1 MTKEEIVDAVT
12 RRVSGQMSASEVSSL
27 VASAM
32 RDFPAQAPH
41 ADLPQAQEVV
51 TETVIDNVSS
61 EMPSGEEPRETEEQ
75 EQPCCFLCQYD
86 YDLGEL
92 TIRDP
97 IVVLPDGTVGVP
109 EVPTLSSGNTYYCV
123 VTRED
128 ATYGVKITGDPGD
141 VEGDVITS
149 VPICKIDNDG
159 GFVTVRQYHV
169 GAIILSGGSGRF
181 KCSFAA
187 VISDDGSTADLFE
200 PLVVTPNG
208 EVNVD
213 GATGLG
219 AGTYWCHVKKDSE
232 GTYTAEVSESASP
245 SSGYDDSVMDVKICK
260 LEADDDG
267 NLSVEQYHVGAIVVS
282 PMTKLTGDADG
293 SVGVDKDV
301 SVTGTSDD
309 GSSGIEFKTEAKSEG
324 NPAKLVAK
332 IKGKPSGENWE
343 SREMTVV
350 DSEGVETKIHFLA
363 SEDITVHEGGG
374 GGSDELEVLTGFN
387 LRYDANTH
395 YIEVEFSKKKL
406 KNVSFDD
413 VTTDWET
420 TGLQFEEVEVPTD
433 IKYDTD
439 TVKFTQ
445 KPSTLHVLRSEPA
458 TKEETVFTAVPHSG
472 NSPAPNIPT
481 LTIMGNE
488 T

>member
-1 MTKEEIVDAVT
+1 MTQEEIVEAVT

-32 RDFPAQAPH
+32 RDFPMQTPH

-61 EMPSGEEPRETEEQ
+61 EMPSGDEPREVEKQ

-86 YDLGEL
+86 YALGKL

-97 IVVLPDGTVGVP
+97 LVVLPDGAAAVP
-109 EVPTLSSGNTYYCV
+109 KKIPTLSPRYTYYCV
-123 VTRED
+123 VTLKD
-128 ATYGVKITGDPGD
+128 KTYNVEITDDPKNVK
-141 VEGDVITS
+141 GDVITI
-149 VPICKIDNDG
+149 VPICKIDDDG

-169 GAIILSGGSGRF
+169 GAIILSGRSGRF
-181 KCSFAA
+181 KCSFTA
-187 VISDDGSTADLFE
+187 VISDNGKSADLFE
-200 PLVVTPNG
+200 PLVVTPDG
-208 EVNVD
+208 EVAVD

-245 SSGYDDSVMDVKICK
+245 SSGYDESVVDVKICK
-260 LEADDDG
+260 LEAGDDG
-267 NLSVEQYHVGAIVVS
+267 KLSVEQYHVGAIVVS

-293 SVGVDKDV
+293 SVGVDEDV

-332 IKGKPSGENWE
+332 IKGKPSGENWG

-350 DSEGVETKIHFLA
+350 DKDGAETKIHFLA

-374 GGSDELEVLTGFN
+374 GSGELEVLTGFN

-445 KPSTLHVLRSEPA
+445 KPNTLHVLRSEPA

-481 LTIMGNE
+481 LTIMRNE